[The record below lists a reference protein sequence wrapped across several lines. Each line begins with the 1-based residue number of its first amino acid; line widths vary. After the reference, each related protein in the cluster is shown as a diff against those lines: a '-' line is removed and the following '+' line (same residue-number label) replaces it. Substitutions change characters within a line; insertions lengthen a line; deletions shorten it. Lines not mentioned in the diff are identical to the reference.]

1 MGIVDSTIYK
11 SGSEEAA
18 CTAQQTVIDLHGE
31 ITKKSE
37 IENLNLYKN
46 PQRISAKAPAKL
58 ILSGEHAVVYG
69 HPSIAIAID
78 IYATST
84 VSNVIKGNN
93 KPGLLGFNFANL
105 KYNAK
110 HTINT
115 LDKLKNKAYQDYQR
129 FLHGECSIREVIS
142 KPFELLQFAISHF
155 FDKLNVVLPGGIDI
169 KTSSTIPF
177 GCGMGS
183 SAATIMS
190 LLYAVGNLLDLNLTK
205 ARYIEL
211 GRDAENLQHGKSS
224 GLDLHLTVE
233 GGCIKYSEGVFKPL
247 SAVNKIDTSAMYL
260 VNTGTPSVTTGQC
273 VSGVRKHFINSAQ
286 LGRDFADLTVKLE
299 QELLTNN
306 LAEILVIIKENH
318 KLLNYIGVVPE
329 KVNSFIINLESHGCA
344 AKVCGAGAIDG
355 NNAGAVLVLCPDFNS
370 INYLKNLCQYSGY
383 SIQALNIDSH
393 GIRIL

>member
-1 MGIVDSTIYK
+1 MGIVDNTIYK
-11 SGSEEAA
+11 PNSDETVCNVA
-18 CTAQQTVIDLHGE
+18 QTVIDLHGE

-46 PQRISAKAPAKL
+46 PQKISAKAPAKL

-78 IYATST
+78 MYATST
-84 VSNVIKGNN
+84 VSKVVKGN
-93 KPGLLGFNFANL
+93 KPGLLGFDFANL

-190 LLYAVGNLLDLNLTK
+190 LLYAVGNLLNLNLSK
-205 ARYIEL
+205 AKYIEL

-247 SAVNKIDTSAMYL
+247 CTINKIDTSAMYL
-260 VNTGTPSVTTGQC
+260 INTGTPSVTTGQC
-273 VSGVRKHFINSAQ
+273 VSGVRKHFINGSQ
-286 LGRDFADLTVKLE
+286 LGCDFANLTVKLE
-299 QELLTNN
+299 KELLTNN

-329 KVNSFIINLESHGCA
+329 KVNTFITSLEFHGCA
-344 AKVCGAGAIDG
+344 AKVCGAGATDG

-370 INYLKNLCQYSGY
+370 INYLKSLCQYNGY